1 MGVGEALIRYT
12 DVEIHQQELCVLNDV
27 NLELHK
33 GEFVY
38 LVGKVGSGK
47 TSLLK
52 TFYGELD
59 IASGEAE
66 VLGYDMLHI
75 KRKHIPQLRRKLGIV
90 FQDFQLLTD
99 RTVYDNLEF
108 VLRATGWKSKGEI
121 KDKIEEVLNLVGMSN
136 KGYKLP
142 NELSGGEQQRIVIAR
157 AVLNSPEIILE
168 DEHTGNLDS
177 ETGHAIAEL
186 LHGISEAG
194 ALVVMTTHNLQ
205 LLREFPGK
213 VYRCADH
220 LMTDVTAEYA
230 PAITND

>member
-66 VLGYDMLHI
+66 VLGYDMLHL

-157 AVLNSPEIILE
+157 AVLNSPEIILA
-168 DEHTGNLDS
+168 DEPTGNLDS